1 MKSSSC
7 YHGVSHAVT
16 APESKLRGALNR
28 KTKVYRVPT
37 VHVFNESVL
46 HDDECLILNME
57 GPKMT
62 ESVNVI
68 LI

>member
-1 MKSSSC
+1 M
-7 YHGVSHAVT
+7 T
-16 APESKLRGALNR
+16 APESELRGALNR